1 MESSADYTSKC
12 LEDQREDIKD
22 INLKQKNLENESKH
36 LNSELHMMK
45 EQLEA
50 TKQQLNAN
58 SQYMRSSWMLEIS
71 GIPASKD
78 EDTKGIVCKLAS
90 LAKMQDFPIDQ
101 IDVAHRTSSKSTAPI
116 IVLFY
121 KKNDRNNF
129 YKQKYKLKTL
139 RSNQF
144 SDDAAEEE
152 QHQESN
158 DVEPKQRI

>member
-1 MESSADYTSKC
+1 MQMPSK
-12 LEDQREDIKD
+12 
-22 INLKQKNLENESKH
+22 
-36 LNSELHMMK
+36 
-45 EQLEA
+45 
-50 TKQQLNAN
+50 
-58 SQYMRSSWMLEIS
+58 YMCSSWMLEIS
-71 GIPASKD
+71 RIPTSNN
-78 EDTKGIVCKLAS
+78 EDTKAIVCKLAS
-90 LAKMQDFPIDQ
+90 LAKMQDFSKDQ